1 MTDNWFLHDTE
12 NHLKCRNNAVVHRD
26 YALTGKDIK
35 EAIYDYLVPSWT
47 KKGIQLHPLYWPDN
61 QVYDKGDIEMI
72 PSWTQKSTHLLR
84 KKAWYLIGILSLCSA
99 PIKFQRM
106 LEAFN
111 YKNEK
116 TFRDNYIKPLRN
128 VGFITMTIPEKPTD
142 PENKY
147 VITEEGKSFLS
158 GQFVYPNS

>member
-1 MTDNWFLHDTE
+1 MSDHLMFGLDQITLPSTLRNASWDDLLLH
-12 NHLKCRNNAVVHRD
+12 
-26 YALTGKDIK
+26 
-35 EAIYDYLVPSWT
+35 LVPSWT
-47 KKGIQLHPLYWPDN
+47 KKGIQLHPLDWPDN
-61 QVYDKGDIEMI
+61 QVYDKGDIEKI

-84 KKAWYLIGILSLCSA
+84 KKAWYLIGILSVCSA

-158 GQFVYPNS
+158 GQFVYPNSSTDE